1 MVLLEVAMLV
11 GLLTTQK
18 RVNCSNY
25 DQNIKICTSHLYI
38 ITIKFRRGAKF
49 VEGEMTSLLIKN
61 GPTVTEK
68 LNVFK
73 NVCFVA
79 HFKENLYIKTLV
91 WKLKDFE
98 IISFNLALLAPIS
111 QNGQTHSN
119 N

>member
-1 MVLLEVAMLV
+1 MVLLEVAMFV

-18 RVNCSNY
+18 RVNCSNC
-25 DQNIKICTSHLYI
+25 DQNIKICTNHL
-38 ITIKFRRGAKF
+38 F
-49 VEGEMTSLLIKN
+49 EDEMTSFLTKN

-79 HFKENLYIKTLV
+79 HFKENLYIKTLA
-91 WKLKDFE
+91 WKSKDFE